1 MDKLARRLG
10 EDADRIEVTVSEE
23 LDNRIAASLRGITP
37 EDAGRAPRERAKPAG
52 FWWASSLTGIAA
64 ATAVIVIMNMQ
75 QAEEPPVATPVDI
88 VATTVPA
95 FDWKAESAS
104 LTSPLQQELEN
115 LQADIRKAEKKVRK
129 DIGL

>member
-1 MDKLARRLG
+1 MDKLARRLK
-10 EDADRIEVTVSEE
+10 EDADSIEVTVSEE
-23 LDNRIAASLRGITP
+23 LDTRIAASLRGVTP
-37 EDAGRAPRERAKPAG
+37 ERPARAPRERAKPTG

-75 QAEEPPVATPVDI
+75 QAGEPPAATPVDV
-88 VATTVPA
+88 VAAVPA

-104 LTSPLQQELEN
+104 LTGPLQQELEN
-115 LQADIRKAEKKVRK
+115 LEADIRKAEEKVKK